1 MSHTISFTG
10 GSTIPIYVDPD
21 GWQRSSRPIVVEHN
35 ILDST
40 HSIYQYM
47 GAKSTTVS
55 LRFTMY
61 GQVAAEYLM
70 DRFLNGYQFVYT
82 DDRGTSGSYVC
93 PDQQV
98 SFTRMNALN
107 YPDAWYKA
115 DVKAAELLG
124 SGSLYYQ
131 WSSGIHD

>member
-10 GSTIPIYVDPD
+10 GSVIPIYVDPD
-21 GWQRSSRPIVVEHN
+21 GWQKSIRPIIVEHN
-35 ILDST
+35 LLDAT
-40 HSIYQYM
+40 HSTYQYM
-47 GAKSTTVS
+47 GAKSTMVA

-61 GQVAAEYLM
+61 GQGAAEYM
-70 DRFLNGYQFVYT
+70 EDKFLNGYQFVYT

-107 YPDAWYKA
+107 YSDAWYKA
-115 DVKAAELLG
+115 DVKAAELLS

-131 WSSGIHD
+131 WTAP